1 MHLKLRSLLATTTLA
16 AVLLAGASIT
26 SAQDAAPERPR
37 RDMAGNPEQRINR
50 LKEALQL
57 TEEQV
62 ASLKEIMAA
71 EAEAARA
78 AREKLGTD
86 ATREQRMESRR
97 AVAAEFTPKIEAVL
111 TEEQRVKWTELR
123 ERMQRGGP
131 GGQGGQRPQGGPA
144 AAQP

>member
-1 MHLKLRSLLATTTLA
+1 MQLKLRSLLATTTLA
-16 AVLLAGASIT
+16 AVLLAGASIA

-37 RDMAGNPEQRINR
+37 RDNPEQRVNR

-97 AVAAEFTPKIEAVL
+97 AVAAEFAPKIEAVL

-131 GGQGGQRPQGGPA
+131 GGQGGQGGQRPQDGPA